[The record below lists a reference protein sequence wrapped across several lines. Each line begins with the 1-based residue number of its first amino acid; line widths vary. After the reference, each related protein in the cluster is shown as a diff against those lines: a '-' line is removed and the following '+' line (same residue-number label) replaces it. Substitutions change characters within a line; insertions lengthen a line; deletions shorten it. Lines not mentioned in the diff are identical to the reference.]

1 MELTN
6 KRKDYNMSLIN
17 QAYDQYLD
25 KQRNK
30 ELEDLNRQAMEAKQ
44 AIDEFNKNFRELIDV
59 MKG

>member
-1 MELTN
+1 MELTI
-6 KRKDYNMSLIN
+6 KRKDYTMSLIN

-30 ELEDLNRQAMEAKQ
+30 ELEDLNRQALEAKQ

>member
-1 MELTN
+1 
-6 KRKDYNMSLIN
+6 MSLIN

-30 ELEDLNRQAMEAKQ
+30 ELEDLNRQALEAKQ